1 MSKVKHFGDLKTGDI
16 IWKTDTEKWQ
26 LIPVKVVKIEPTA
39 NISYIRI
46 YLSNRTNFVV
56 WEGAVCYD
64 AMWFWSDYKKA
75 EEKLMEK
82 SIEME
87 PYYIRK
93 IDSLISQ
100 YDNLLKWRKSLEI

>member
-1 MSKVKHFGDLKTGDI
+1 MSKERNFGDLKAGDV
-16 IWKTDTEKWQ
+16 IWKTDTMKWQ
-26 LIPVKVVKIEPTA
+26 LIPIEVVKIELTE
-39 NISYIRI
+39 NISYIKI
-46 YLSNRTNFVV
+46 YLSNRTNFIVLK
-56 WEGAVCYD
+56 GAVCYN

-100 YDNLLKWRKSLEI
+100 YDNLLKWRKSLET

>member
-1 MSKVKHFGDLKTGDI
+1 MSKERNFGNLKAGDI

-26 LIPVKVVKIEPTA
+26 LIPIEVVKIESTA
-39 NISYIRI
+39 HTSYIRI

-64 AMWFWSDYKKA
+64 TMWFWSDHKKA

-87 PYYIRK
+87 PYYIKK

-100 YDNLLKWRKSLEI
+100 YDNLLKWRKSLKT